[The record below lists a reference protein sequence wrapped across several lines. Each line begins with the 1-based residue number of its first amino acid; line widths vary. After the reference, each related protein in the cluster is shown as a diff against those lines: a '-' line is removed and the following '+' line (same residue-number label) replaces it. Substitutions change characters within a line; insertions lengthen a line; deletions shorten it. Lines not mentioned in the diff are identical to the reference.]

1 MRERQL
7 LFAVRLKIFLNSH
20 ILPGYFVL
28 FAQPRSVGIAVY
40 ERSEQV
46 TYLLTPVLRR
56 FVAADSD
63 ESTSSH
69 HAMSADQYMTS
80 WLKSYVWHVFRISKE
95 GMVLT
100 RYETLKLP
108 KWVDHLGK
116 IAGSG
121 WTIWQSGWVFAHLL
135 CM

>member
-1 MRERQL
+1 
-7 LFAVRLKIFLNSH
+7 
-20 ILPGYFVL
+20 
-28 FAQPRSVGIAVY
+28 VGIAVY

-46 TYLLTPVLRR
+46 TYLFTPVPRC

-63 ESTSSH
+63 EPSSSL

-80 WLKSYVWHVFRISKE
+80 WLTSYVWHVFQICKE
-95 GMVLT
+95 SMVLT

-108 KWVDHLGK
+108 KWVDHSGK

-121 WTIWQSGWVFAHLL
+121 WAIWQSGWVFAHLL
-135 CM
+135 FM